1 MNAIARWCVIAVVCV
16 SALVGCGGGS
26 DDKAG
31 DEPSSSETSSSPMA
45 APSSTAP
52 PTYVE
57 NESCRTGMKSLIDI
71 ILANDTASLDYGTFD
86 NRVDQLVKKV
96 DAAVAPC
103 SPAVNNP
110 IRKAMYK
117 FTLARVQWGIGKC
130 DDACISKVTVNI
142 RAGISLARKVSLQLE
157 ATD

>member
-57 NESCRTGMKSLIDI
+57 NESCRCDVVHQQGSCRRAKWQATEPGQ
-71 ILANDTASLDYGTFD
+71 APVGQGGTPGY
-86 NRVDQLVKKV
+86 R
-96 DAAVAPC
+96 P
-103 SPAVNNP
+103 
-110 IRKAMYK
+110 R
-117 FTLARVQWGIGKC
+117 
-130 DDACISKVTVNI
+130 
-142 RAGISLARKVSLQLE
+142 
-157 ATD
+157 